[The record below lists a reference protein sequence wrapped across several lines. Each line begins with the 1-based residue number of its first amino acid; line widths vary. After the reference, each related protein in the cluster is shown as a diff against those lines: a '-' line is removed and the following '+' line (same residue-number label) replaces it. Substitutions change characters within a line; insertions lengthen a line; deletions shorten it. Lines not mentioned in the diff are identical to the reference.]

1 MNEHTYSDDLREVLL
16 RHTANIR
23 GWAEAR
29 NLIAG
34 ATPQS
39 QFLKLTEEAGELA
52 DGARMTGLTTYHDDV
67 AKSMDGL
74 GDTIVVATIINAQLG
89 FSNEELVTLIYE
101 RYMQEANTGGQ
112 LLIALSKLAGAL
124 ARGKREAYLSAT
136 SSVVVEALYTYVE
149 AFGDEAMNGT
159 TMSEIVADDCMAIV
173 DSDAELLDRCLTLVW
188 NEIKDR
194 KGVMFHGVFIKADD
208 ERYTGALA
216 ELGLS
221 A

>member
-1 MNEHTYSDDLREVLL
+1 MTITYSHDLREVLL
-16 RHTANIR
+16 RHTTNIR

-52 DGARMTGLTTYHDDV
+52 DGARMLSHTLYHEDL
-67 AKSMDGL
+67 AKAMDGL

-89 FSNEELVTLIYE
+89 FSNEELVDVVSYRHETE
-101 RYMQEANTGGQ
+101 GGFGGQ

-124 ARGKREAYLSAT
+124 ARGKREAYMAAT
-136 SSVVVEALYTYVE
+136 SSVVLEALYAYTE
-149 AFGDEAMNGT
+149 AFGDEAMDGT
-159 TMSEIVADDCMAIV
+159 TMAEIVDNDRMAIV

-208 ERYTGALA
+208 ERYAAACA
-216 ELGLS
+216 ELGVS
-221 A
+221 P